1 MAERFVYETL
11 GRSPYVYAANTDFEW
26 FSGFS
31 IAQKRRSIRSLHEA
45 YLRRHPGKRVLE
57 ISSKG
62 EAELGNRLSAFNLT
76 LPVDGRDVL
85 VECAF
90 QSGKVFEGGGPYTD
104 LLDATPRNAKRD
116 VRLKESGRLTGFSFL
131 GEDWRI
137 EPKDAF
143 YRWLYIQA
151 LMANTDLAEEL
162 VGYDA
167 FTDIEFNPKRQV
179 NCQAIAA
186 ATYVSL
192 VQAGKLDEAMHDRE
206 SFLWTVYRNLG

>member
-11 GRSPYVYAANTDFEW
+11 GRSPYVYAANIDFEW

-31 IAQKRRSIRSLHEA
+31 VAQKRRSIRSLHEA

-62 EAELGNRLSAFNLT
+62 EVELGNRLSAFSLT

-85 VECAF
+85 VECAY
-90 QSGKVFEGGGPYTD
+90 QGGKVFAEGGPFVD
-104 LLDATPRNAKRD
+104 LLDATPRDAKRD
-116 VRLKESGRLTGFSFL
+116 ARLKESGRLTGFSLL
-131 GEDWRI
+131 GEDWRT

-151 LMANTDLAEEL
+151 LMANPDLAKEL
-162 VGYDA
+162 VAYDA
-167 FTDIEFNPKRQV
+167 FTDIEFNPRRRIG
-179 NCQAIAA
+179 CQAVAA

-192 VQAGKLDEAMHDRE
+192 VRAGKLDEAMLDRE
-206 SFLWTVYRNLG
+206 SFLWTVYRSLG